1 MRTPPTLLSLT
12 IDSAVINLS
21 DFSDLSVIPDHI
33 LLDLFLVSF
42 PPLFLLSFFSNF
54 KLRTLAI
61 QFIHSFIG
69 DITYLALYSD
79 YFFSGERILRA
90 GKLTEKVLRLFIAT
104 GKDEVLSLVQ
114 ALNIQHILT
123 PVLPTRC
130 SEKF

>member
-1 MRTPPTLLSLT
+1 MKTPPSLLSLT
-12 IDSAVINLS
+12 IDSAVLNLS
-21 DFSDLSVIPDHI
+21 DITDLSSIPDHI
-33 LLDLFLVSF
+33 LLDLFL
-42 PPLFLLSFFSNF
+42 
-54 KLRTLAI
+54 
-61 QFIHSFIG
+61 
-69 DITYLALYSD
+69 
-79 YFFSGERILRA
+79 RILKA

>member
-1 MRTPPTLLSLT
+1 MKTPPSLLSLS
-12 IDSAVINLS
+12 IDSAVLNLS
-21 DFSDLSVIPDHI
+21 DISDLSPIPDHI
-33 LLDLFLVSF
+33 LLDL
-42 PPLFLLSFFSNF
+42 LL
-54 KLRTLAI
+54 
-61 QFIHSFIG
+61 
-69 DITYLALYSD
+69 
-79 YFFSGERILRA
+79 RILKA

>member
-1 MRTPPTLLSLT
+1 MKTPPSLLSLT
-12 IDSAVINLS
+12 IDSAVLNLS
-21 DFSDLSVIPDHI
+21 DISDLSPIPDHI
-33 LLDLFLVSF
+33 LLDLFL
-42 PPLFLLSFFSNF
+42 
-54 KLRTLAI
+54 
-61 QFIHSFIG
+61 
-69 DITYLALYSD
+69 
-79 YFFSGERILRA
+79 RILKA

>member
-33 LLDLFLVSF
+33 LLDLFL
-42 PPLFLLSFFSNF
+42 
-54 KLRTLAI
+54 
-61 QFIHSFIG
+61 
-69 DITYLALYSD
+69 
-79 YFFSGERILRA
+79 RILRA